1 MDKYCIVSVTD
12 YFKNNLKKNFFI
24 HITNKKDLNLKKI
37 NTINPRIIFFPHW
50 NWKIPEEI
58 FNNYLCLGFHSSPL
72 PYGRGGSP
80 IQNMIVKGN
89 KTTQVCAIKI
99 TAGLDE
105 GPVYKRVK
113 VSLTGTGNEIFD
125 RIYRVIISMINK
137 FLIKL
142 PNPKKQVGKPVVFKR
157 RKPEQSNIF
166 NLDRISDIYNH
177 IRMLDIENKN
187 FPKAFIKTKNFIYIF
202 SKPKFIKKNLVCQ
215 ALIKKIN

>member
-1 MDKYCIVSVTD
+1 MDKYCIASVTD
-12 YFKNNLKKNFFI
+12 YFKNNFKKKNVI
-24 HITNKKDLNLKKI
+24 HITNKKDLNLTKL
-37 NTINPRIIFFPHW
+37 NTINPQIIFFPHW

-58 FNNYLCLGFHSSPL
+58 FNNYLCIGFHSSSL

-80 IQNMIVKGN
+80 IQNMIAKGY

-125 RIYRVIISMINK
+125 RIYRIIIIMINK
-137 FLIKL
+137 FIIKL
-142 PNPKKQVGKPVVFKR
+142 PNPKKQFGKPVIFKR
-157 RKPEQSNIF
+157 RKPKQSNIF

-177 IRMLDIENKN
+177 IRMLDIDNKN
-187 FPKAFIKTKNFIYIF
+187 FPKAFLKTKNFIYIF
-202 SKPKFIKKNLVCQ
+202 SKPKFTKKTLVCQ
-215 ALIKKIN
+215 TLIKKIN

>member
-1 MDKYCIVSVTD
+1 MHKYCIVSVTD
-12 YFKNNLKKNFFI
+12 YFKNNIKKKNFI
-24 HITNKKDLNLKKI
+24 HITNKKVLNLKKI

-58 FNNYLCLGFHSSPL
+58 FNKYLCIGFHGSPL

-80 IQNMIVKGN
+80 IQNMIVKGY

-105 GPVYKRVK
+105 GPVYKRAK
-113 VSLTGTGNEIFD
+113 VSLNGTGNEIFD
-125 RIYRVIISMINK
+125 RLYRVIIRMINK

-142 PNPKKQVGKPVVFKR
+142 PNPQKQVGKPVFFKR
-157 RKPEQSNIF
+157 RKPEQSDIF
-166 NLDRISDIYNH
+166 NLDRISDMYNH
-177 IRMLDIENKN
+177 IRMLDIDNKN

-202 SKPKFIKKNLVCQ
+202 SKPKFIKTSLVCQ